1 MESKR
6 HLYNF
11 SRRIPIRWRLTLIS
25 LGVLA
30 LLLSGLSIAITLVAE
45 QVLFSNEVSVLHN
58 EARLAVNGIRGHP
71 FVLARYSN
79 PPPGPLPPD
88 FDLTGDDLVLK
99 LASTETNAA
108 ILSTDGSVLIPGSTF
123 PLAPQPVVL
132 APQRVQQLLQANQ
145 NGMNY
150 ALVKD
155 AQGQRQLVAFMPL
168 VSNHHTIAILQ
179 MNTPTAPIDQFLAAL
194 RVIFFSGIICV
205 LALAIAITFPLVGL
219 ALRPLVEMERTS
231 RHIAAGNLSM
241 RIDPPS
247 TGDEIDHLAISFN
260 EMVAKLEAAF
270 QRQKQFVSDASHEL
284 RTPLTALSGSL
295 EMLLIGAD
303 RGDSGAARRLAHGM
317 YNEVQRMHRLVE
329 DLLVL
334 TRLDEGKIVLRHDT
348 IQVEPI
354 IATICNQAGY
364 LARGQEISCDIASNL
379 PSIQA
384 DRDRL
389 QQVLLNIVDNAL
401 KFTPASGRV
410 DITAESD
417 GQGAVL
423 MRVRDSGQGIA
434 AEALPHVFD
443 RFYRADPAR
452 SRQPRQVGGSGLG
465 LAIARELLEAQGAT
479 IAITSI
485 PGEGTTVTIRF
496 PATQEIQAY
505 AGTKK

>member
-1 MESKR
+1 MTQQECAHLLEVEGGKPAQHKVELVDQHKTILKLREPLPERRRGQRSFLKR
-6 HLYNF
+6 VVIKVEQDELQDEADGQHDPGMGGTAAQEEQEQREDDIKLQREQDVIELV
-11 SRRIPIRWRLTLIS
+11 RRITCEDVDERGGDKGFRRL
-25 LGVLA
+25 V
-30 LLLSGLSIAITLVAE
+30 
-45 QVLFSNEVSVLHN
+45 
-58 EARLAVNGIRGHP
+58 
-71 FVLARYSN
+71 
-79 PPPGPLPPD
+79 
-88 FDLTGDDLVLK
+88 
-99 LASTETNAA
+99 
-108 ILSTDGSVLIPGSTF
+108 
-123 PLAPQPVVL
+123 
-132 APQRVQQLLQANQ
+132 
-145 NGMNY
+145 
-150 ALVKD
+150 
-155 AQGQRQLVAFMPL
+155 
-168 VSNHHTIAILQ
+168 
-179 MNTPTAPIDQFLAAL
+179 
-194 RVIFFSGIICV
+194 
-205 LALAIAITFPLVGL
+205 
-219 ALRPLVEMERTS
+219 
-231 RHIAAGNLSM
+231 RHI
-241 RIDPPS
+241 DP
-247 TGDEIDHLAISFN
+247 DVDHAPDGVGQQN
-260 EMVAKLEAAF
+260 ADAAF
-270 QRQKQFVSDASHEL
+270 LPEL
-284 RTPLTALSGSL
+284 FERKRPAIIDVDQGEGGDKDENLPG
-295 EMLLIGAD
+295 EM
-303 RGDSGAARRLAHGM
+303 
-317 YNEVQRMHRLVE
+317 QRMHRLVE

-443 RFYRADPAR
+443 RLYRADPAR